1 MIFRYLAI
9 FVFCIFL
16 QMTPFSVFAK
26 NKLQNESVFSDSI
39 EAEILNQNQHDL
51 ELKKLIQKLLTQNPE
66 IKSLLYK
73 IKAAKA
79 HVSYE
84 ASLEDP
90 MIGVEAM
97 NLPLNDLSL
106 NQTSMS
112 GVQVD
117 VSQKI
122 PFPSKLIAQKNAAK
136 AKYNQEILFTKEQIN
151 QLIAKFKENYYDYA
165 YSQAAIATYTKNK
178 NRLESLKGSLQAKYS
193 SGTVPLQDPLKIK
206 IAIGEIENSLI
217 EFKQMAQI
225 QKARLNTL
233 LAEEVESPLQIKT
246 NLSSSPLPKNL
257 ETLLAKAQKQRPW
270 LGKADFE
277 IEEAKQEHKLAKQG
291 FLPDFDFKA
300 SYTFRESVTN
310 DPMSGQDF
318 ISGGVSINL
327 PFLWSIN
334 RHQKRISESK
344 NLMLEK
350 KSSRQAVSQEV
361 SFQVTQYYA
370 ELKQLHSQIKIMK
383 GQIVPTSL
391 AAFNSSKT
399 SYEAGFVDFLD
410 VISSQNSLLTHELNL
425 VRYQYDYEKKH
436 ALLEMA
442 VGENLEG
449 L

>member
-90 MIGVEAM
+90 MIGVETPM
-97 NLPLNDLSL
+97 NDIQISFN
-106 NQTSMS
+106 
-112 GVQVD
+112 
-117 VSQKI
+117 QKI
-122 PFPSKLIAQKNAAK
+122 PFPSKLIAKKNAAK

-291 FLPDFDFKA
+291 LLPDFDFEA
-300 SYTFRESVTN
+300 RYHFGETVAN